1 MYILHHFFLSV
12 FIDKT
17 YSNFSDKAAKAEFKV
32 VVTTETLGNITSG
45 RPAPPQNRRRPRT
58 SQRVNTQRTDL
69 FEIKVDAIQED
80 DEDESSKPTTSHSSR
95 TPNIP
100 IGGGPRKIVGPSSTD
115 ANAEEPKSPVG
126 IRKGGKLLGAG
137 PMGGMPRGA
146 MPMGGMPM
154 GGMPMGGMPMGGVPM
169 GGSLRGGASMRG
181 PRMPGGMGNP
191 MMAEMLNKR
200 QSMRVAPTTNDS
212 IEEAI
217 KVRKSKSIEAEKKS
231 EAGNA
236 SKTDDEPEKEKDEKK
251 HKGFMS
257 GLSNVFGRKKK
268 DKN

>member
-1 MYILHHFFLSV
+1 M
-12 FIDKT
+12 
-17 YSNFSDKAAKAEFKV
+17 NFSDKVAKAEFKV
-32 VVTTETLGNITSG
+32 VVSTETLCNITSG

-58 SQRVNTQRTDL
+58 SQRVTTQRTDL
-69 FEIKVDAIQED
+69 FEIKAGAIQEE
-80 DEDESSKPTTSHSSR
+80 DEDESSKPTASHSSGKR
-95 TPNIP
+95 TPNIL
-100 IGGGPRKIVGPSSTD
+100 IGGGTRKIVGPSSTD
-115 ANAEEPKSPVG
+115 DKAEEPKDAVG
-126 IRKGGKLLGAG
+126 IRIGGK
-137 PMGGMPRGA
+137 PMGG

-154 GGMPMGGMPMGGVPM
+154 GGMPIGGMPMGGMPMGGVPM
-169 GGSLRGGASMRG
+169 GGGLRGGASIRG

-217 KVRKSKSIEAEKKS
+217 KVRKSKSIEEEKKS
-231 EAGNA
+231 EADNA
-236 SKTDDEPEKEKDEKK
+236 SKTDNEPEKKKDEKK
-251 HKGFMS
+251 HKGLMS

>member
-1 MYILHHFFLSV
+1 M
-12 FIDKT
+12 
-17 YSNFSDKAAKAEFKV
+17 
-32 VVTTETLGNITSG
+32 
-45 RPAPPQNRRRPRT
+45 PPQNRRRPRK
-58 SQRVNTQRTDL
+58 SQRVTTQRTDL

-80 DEDESSKPTTSHSSR
+80 DDDESSKPTASHSSR

-115 ANAEEPKSPVG
+115 TNADEPKSSVAINIG
-126 IRKGGKLLGAG
+126 GGKLIGDGG
-137 PMGGMPRGA
+137 PMGGMPRPG

-154 GGMPMGGMPMGGVPM
+154 GGMPMGGMPIGGMPMGGMPIGGVPM
-169 GGSLRGGASMRG
+169 GSGPRGGASMRG

-200 QSMRVAPTTNDS
+200 QSMRVPATNAS

-217 KVRKSKSIEAEKKS
+217 KVRKSKSIEQEKKS

-236 SKTDDEPEKEKDEKK
+236 SKTDNEPETKKDEKK
-251 HKGFMS
+251 HKGLMS
-257 GLSNVFGRKKK
+257 GISNVFGRKKK

>member
-1 MYILHHFFLSV
+1 MEL
-12 FIDKT
+12 IDKT

-45 RPAPPQNRRRPRT
+45 RPPPPQNRRRPRT
-58 SQRVNTQRTDL
+58 SQRVPTQRTDL

-137 PMGGMPRGA
+137 PMGGMPRG
-146 MPMGGMPM
+146 
-154 GGMPMGGMPMGGVPM
+154 GMPMGGMPMGGVPM
-169 GGSLRGGASMRG
+169 GAGPRLGASMRG

-236 SKTDDEPEKEKDEKK
+236 SKTDNEPEKEKDEKK

>member
-1 MYILHHFFLSV
+1 MI
-12 FIDKT
+12 
-17 YSNFSDKAAKAEFKV
+17 FSDKAAKAEFKV
-32 VVTTETLGNITSG
+32 VGTTETLGNITSG
-45 RPAPPQNRRRPRT
+45 RPIPPQNRRRPRT
-58 SQRVNTQRTDL
+58 THRVTTQRTDL

-80 DEDESSKPTTSHSSR
+80 DEEKSLKPAGKR

-100 IGGGPRKIVGPSSTD
+100 IGGPRKIVGPSSTD
-115 ANAEEPKSPVG
+115 ANAEEPKSSVS
-126 IRKGGKLLGAG
+126 IHKEGKLIGAGG
-137 PMGGMPRGA
+137 PMGGMPMGGMPMGG

-169 GGSLRGGASMRG
+169 GGGPRGGATMRG

-200 QSMRVAPTTNDS
+200 QSMRVAPTTNAS

-217 KVRKSKSIEAEKKS
+217 KVRKSKSTEEEKKS
-231 EAGNA
+231 ETGNA
-236 SKTDDEPEKEKDEKK
+236 SKTDNEPENKKDEKK
-251 HKGFMS
+251 HKGLMS

>member
-1 MYILHHFFLSV
+1 MI
-12 FIDKT
+12 
-17 YSNFSDKAAKAEFKV
+17 FSDKAAKAEFKV

-45 RPAPPQNRRRPRT
+45 RPVPPQNRRRPRT
-58 SQRVNTQRTDL
+58 THRVTTQRTDL
-69 FEIKVDAIQED
+69 FEIKVGAIQED
-80 DEDESSKPTTSHSSR
+80 DEDESLKPTGKR

-115 ANAEEPKSPVG
+115 ANAEEPKSPD
-126 IRKGGKLLGAG
+126 KGGKLIGAG
-137 PMGGMPRGA
+137 GPMRGMPMGG

-169 GGSLRGGASMRG
+169 GGGPRGGASMRG

-200 QSMRVAPTTNDS
+200 QSMRVAPTTNAS

-217 KVRKSKSIEAEKKS
+217 KVRKSKSTEEEKKS
-231 EAGNA
+231 ETGNA
-236 SKTDDEPEKEKDEKK
+236 SKTDNEPEKKKDEKK
-251 HKGFMS
+251 HKGLMS
-257 GLSNVFGRKKK
+257 GLSNVFARKKK

>member
-1 MYILHHFFLSV
+1 MI
-12 FIDKT
+12 
-17 YSNFSDKAAKAEFKV
+17 FSDKAAKAEFKV

-58 SQRVNTQRTDL
+58 THRVPTKRTDL

-80 DEDESSKPTTSHSSR
+80 DESLKPTGKR
-95 TPNIP
+95 TPNIL

-115 ANAEEPKSPVG
+115 ANAEKPKSPVG
-126 IRKGGKLLGAG
+126 GKLIGASG
-137 PMGGMPRGA
+137 PMGGRPMGV
-146 MPMGGMPM
+146 MPMGVMPM
-154 GGMPMGGMPMGGVPM
+154 VGVPM
-169 GGSLRGGASMRG
+169 GGGLGGGASMRG
-181 PRMPGGMGNP
+181 PRMPGMPGMGNP

-200 QSMRVAPTTNDS
+200 QSMRVAPTTNAS

-231 EAGNA
+231 ETGNA
-236 SKTDDEPEKEKDEKK
+236 SKTDNEPEKKQDEKK
-251 HKGFMS
+251 HKGLMS
-257 GLSNVFGRKKK
+257 GLSSVFGRKKK

>member
-1 MYILHHFFLSV
+1 M
-12 FIDKT
+12 
-17 YSNFSDKAAKAEFKV
+17 
-32 VVTTETLGNITSG
+32 
-45 RPAPPQNRRRPRT
+45 PPQNRRRPRK
-58 SQRVNTQRTDL
+58 SQRVTTQRTDL

-80 DEDESSKPTTSHSSR
+80 DDDESSKPTASHSSR

-115 ANAEEPKSPVG
+115 TNADEPKSSVAINIG
-126 IRKGGKLLGAG
+126 GGKLIGDGG
-137 PMGGMPRGA
+137 PMGGMPRPG

-154 GGMPMGGMPMGGVPM
+154 GGMPMGGMPIGGMPMGGMPIGGVPM
-169 GGSLRGGASMRG
+169 GSGPRGGASMRG

-200 QSMRVAPTTNDS
+200 QSMRVPATNAS

-217 KVRKSKSIEAEKKS
+217 KVRKSKSIEQEKKS

-236 SKTDDEPEKEKDEKK
+236 SKTDNEPETKKDEKK
-251 HKGFMS
+251 HKGLMS
-257 GLSNVFGRKKK
+257 GISNVFGRKKK
-268 DKN
+268 AKN

>member
-1 MYILHHFFLSV
+1 M
-12 FIDKT
+12 
-17 YSNFSDKAAKAEFKV
+17 
-32 VVTTETLGNITSG
+32 GNITSG
-45 RPAPPQNRRRPRT
+45 RPAPPQNRRRPRK
-58 SQRVNTQRTDL
+58 SQRVTTQRTDL

-80 DEDESSKPTTSHSSR
+80 DEDESSKPTASHSSR
-95 TPNIP
+95 TPNIL

-115 ANAEEPKSPVG
+115 ADAEEPKSP
-126 IRKGGKLLGAG
+126 GGKLIGGGG
-137 PMGGMPRGA
+137 PMGGMPRPGMPIGG

-169 GGSLRGGASMRG
+169 GGAPRGVSMRG

-200 QSMRVAPTTNDS
+200 QSMRVPATNAS

-217 KVRKSKSIEAEKKS
+217 KVRKSKSIEQEKKS

-236 SKTDDEPEKEKDEKK
+236 SKTDNEPETKKDEKK
-251 HKGFMS
+251 HKGLMS
-257 GLSNVFGRKKK
+257 GISNVFGRKKK

>member
-1 MYILHHFFLSV
+1 MI
-12 FIDKT
+12 
-17 YSNFSDKAAKAEFKV
+17 FSDKAAKAEFKV

-58 SQRVNTQRTDL
+58 SQRVHTQRTDL

-126 IRKGGKLLGAG
+126 IHKGGKLLGAG
-137 PMGGMPRGA
+137 PMGGMPRG
-146 MPMGGMPM
+146 
-154 GGMPMGGMPMGGVPM
+154 GMPMGGMPMGGVPM
-169 GGSLRGGASMRG
+169 GAGPRLGASMRG